1 MNRPTINFSAI
12 TVAFIFSLASLNVFA
27 DVRLPALFSDHMV
40 LQANERVPV
49 WGWAKPNEK
58 VSVAIA
64 GQKLMTVADV
74 QGRWRVRLE
83 PIQSGQHLTLTVQ
96 GANKITVNDV
106 LTGEIWLGSGQSNM
120 QMKVREAKDFSLEQT
135 NAEFPDLRM
144 FTVPLKA
151 SLTPLED
158 TKGSWRV
165 CNSNTVGE
173 FSAML
178 YFFGR
183 EIHQRMKTPV
193 GLIHSSWGGTPIQ
206 SWTSLEAQAR
216 VTELKPIVEGFQKAL
231 QKPFDVAAADAEWR
245 VALTNWQ
252 AAVADARAKQ
262 KDEPRKPL
270 KRADPRV
277 SEYSPGNLFNAMVA
291 PLIPYRIK
299 GALWYQGEANGGLDK
314 APLYRHQ
321 LPTLIN
327 DWRARWG
334 ESDFPFAWAQL
345 PGFTARTNDPA
356 APSGWALVR
365 EGMLE
370 TLSLPNTGMGVN
382 IDLGEEKNIHPK
394 NKQDVGHR
402 LALWAL
408 AQVYQQKI
416 PFSGPL
422 FVGSENLEGKIK
434 LKFSNADG
442 GLVCRNG
449 VLKGFAIAGADK
461 KWRWAEAQIDG
472 DNVVV
477 SSGEVPQP
485 VAVRYGWANN
495 PDCNLYNSAGLPASP
510 FRTDRW

>member
-1 MNRPTINFSAI
+1 
-12 TVAFIFSLASLNVFA
+12 
-27 DVRLPALFSDHMV
+27 
-40 LQANERVPV
+40 
-49 WGWAKPNEK
+49 
-58 VSVAIA
+58 
-64 GQKLMTVADV
+64 
-74 QGRWRVRLE
+74 
-83 PIQSGQHLTLTVQ
+83 
-96 GANKITVNDV
+96 
-106 LTGEIWLGSGQSNM
+106 
-120 QMKVREAKDFSLEQT
+120 
-135 NAEFPDLRM
+135 
-144 FTVPLKA
+144 
-151 SLTPLED
+151 
-158 TKGSWRV
+158 
-165 CNSNTVGE
+165 
-173 FSAML
+173 ML

-422 FVGSENLEGKIK
+422 F
-434 LKFSNADG
+434 
-442 GLVCRNG
+442 
-449 VLKGFAIAGADK
+449 
-461 KWRWAEAQIDG
+461 
-472 DNVVV
+472 
-477 SSGEVPQP
+477 
-485 VAVRYGWANN
+485 
-495 PDCNLYNSAGLPASP
+495 
-510 FRTDRW
+510 